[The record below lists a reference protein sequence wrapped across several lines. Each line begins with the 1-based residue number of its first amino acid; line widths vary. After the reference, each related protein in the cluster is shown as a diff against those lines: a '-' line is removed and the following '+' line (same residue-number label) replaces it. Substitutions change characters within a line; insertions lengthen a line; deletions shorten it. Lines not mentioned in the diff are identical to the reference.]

1 MSNLGERLREER
13 QRLGMNQAELGS
25 AGGVQKQAQLK
36 YEKGE
41 RSPDASYLEAIARA
55 GVDVLYVLT
64 GSRSF
69 APPAPIAPEHRA
81 LVADYDACSVADQAV
96 IRRTAAA
103 MAHRGGDVAQS
114 TRSVNQHVSGGKV
127 INKKFKLSMGDKK

>member
-1 MSNLGERLREER
+1 MSNLGDRLREER
-13 QRLGMNQAELGS
+13 QRLGMNQAELGLT
-25 AGGVQKQAQLK
+25 GGVQKQAQLK

-41 RSPDASYLEAIARA
+41 RSPDAIYLAAIAHA

-69 APPAPIAPEHRA
+69 SPPAPVAPEHRA
-81 LVADYDACSVADQAV
+81 LIADYDACSVADQAV

-103 MAHRGGDVAQS
+103 MAHRGEDLVQS
-114 TRSVNQHVSGGKV
+114 TRSVNQHISGGKV

>member
-1 MSNLGERLREER
+1 MREER

-69 APPAPIAPEHRA
+69 TPPAPIAPEHRA

-103 MAHRGGDVAQS
+103 MAHRGGDAAQS

>member
-1 MSNLGERLREER
+1 MSYLGERLREER
-13 QRLGMNQAELGS
+13 QRLGMSQAELGL

-69 APPAPIAPEHRA
+69 SPPEPIAPEHRA
-81 LVADYDACSVADQAV
+81 LIADYDACSVADQAV

-103 MAHRGGDVAQS
+103 MAHRGGHPVQNAL
-114 TRSVNQHVSGGKV
+114 SVSQHVSGGKV
-127 INKKFKLSMGDKK
+127 INKKFKLNVGDKK